1 MSTIRDVL
9 DRCAMERP
17 DAWSEEVKARW
28 IMAINAELY
37 RDVVQ
42 RHELNA
48 GERLPELPMEY
59 PADQDMEL
67 VAGAP
72 FDDLYD
78 LYVFA
83 RVDLANREIDN
94 YNTSATVYAQRADEW
109 RKHYHRTHMPITPDV
124 GGSCCGCTL

>member
-1 MSTIRDVL
+1 MSTVRDIL
-9 DRCAMERP
+9 DRCAMARP
-17 DAWSEEVKARW
+17 DAWPEEIKARW
-28 IMAINAELY
+28 IMGINEELY

-42 RHELNA
+42 RHELHA
-48 GERLPELPMEY
+48 GESLPELPMEF

-109 RKHYHRTHMPITPDV
+109 RKYYHRTHMPITPV
-124 GGSCCGCTL
+124 VSGSSCGCGR